1 MKKYDLPECY
11 CDVNA
16 SISGE
21 KCHVSDADAQLLRRG
36 YHAAQSYT
44 DAQIGKVMAEL
55 VNRGLENSTIMVLW
69 ADHGWKLGEHNM
81 WAKKT
86 NFEDDTHVPF
96 ILRVPGVTD
105 SGMRMDALVELI
117 DIFPSVTGIPVPPLC
132 SADNK
137 DMLTCVVSY
146 HF

>member
-1 MKKYDLPECY
+1 MKKYDFPECY
-11 CDVNA
+11 SDVNA
-16 SISGE
+16 LISGE

-55 VNRGLENSTIMVLW
+55 VNQGLENGTIIVFW

-86 NFEDDTHVPF
+86 NFEYNTHVPF
-96 ILRVPGVTD
+96 ILRVPGVID
-105 SGMRMDALVELI
+105 SGMHTDALVELI
-117 DIFPSVTGIPVPPLC
+117 DIFPSVTELAGIP
-132 SADNK
+132 SAQQTTK
-137 DMLTCVVSY
+137 TYLLA
-146 HF
+146 